1 MRKLIVPFLALMMLG
16 LFQVSMVLVHAA
28 QVGPT
33 TGGVVYAGGGHGDND
48 NQGDNN
54 QGDDNQGDD
63 DQ

>member
-33 TGGVVYAGGGHGDND
+33 TTSVAYAH
-48 NQGDNN
+48 QGDQGENN
-54 QGDDNQGDD
+54 NHQGQNNN